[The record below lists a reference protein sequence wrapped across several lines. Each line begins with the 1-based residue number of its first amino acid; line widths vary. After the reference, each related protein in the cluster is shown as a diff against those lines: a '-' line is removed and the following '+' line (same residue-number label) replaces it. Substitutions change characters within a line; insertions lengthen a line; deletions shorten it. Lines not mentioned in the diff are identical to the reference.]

1 MDISPTD
8 TMAVGLTL
16 AVPTDAVAHLVV
28 ANQRADFQMD
38 QLDHMFAHLAPKKL
52 AWFEVLKPG

>member
-1 MDISPTD
+1 
-8 TMAVGLTL
+8 MAVGLTL

-38 QLDHMFAHLAPKKL
+38 QLDHMFAHLALKKL